1 MHSANVV
8 DPSRRSSR
16 LPVAVPILVTSLEPG
31 ADFSEVCETLVVS
44 AHGCAIRSP
53 MRLEAGIPVHFERKE
68 GRETIAH
75 VVDCQPMGS
84 GQPGWMLAAQ
94 LDRPENFW
102 GLKPCPQDWMQ
113 LPETLATSQQQL
125 PRKLPARN
133 TAENR
138 RGENLVVRSRKTTP
152 EKIPHQL
159 TDGDV
164 RVIVADIVQSLQ
176 AEVTELKQELVR
188 GGPKRSQFDISL
200 THIPPEVE
208 EKLWTRLRQDIG
220 TKALQQTRQQSEQVL
235 EAAKEAIGKKIRE
248 AQNEFREQATHE
260 LKEFEQRAQ
269 GLSEEIARA
278 VEQHVHSGAERF
290 QQQALEAGIRLE
302 RRSEEFLRDLQQRL
316 SEEND
321 ARHREMQKVQAA
333 VASESS
339 RLQSQTADLG
349 SRIAALD
356 ESARE
361 LESELE
367 NRLVRLGTDIISGA
381 RTQLQSAVDV
391 VLKEL
396 STRNAKD
403 LGTQLDEACRRLESV
418 KKQIETSVSEL
429 VRTRV
434 ADSLLSFGQTIE
446 AVAQDSVERWRQA
459 LARDLNSVTNILGGQ
474 LRLEAASDNNENQ
487 EPPSE

>member
-1 MHSANVV
+1 MPMHNANVV

-16 LPVAVPILVTSLEPG
+16 LPVTVPILVTSLEPG
-31 ADFSEVCETLVVS
+31 ADFSEVGEALVVS

-68 GRETIAH
+68 GREAIAH
-75 VVDCQPMGS
+75 VVDCQPVGY
-84 GQPGWMLAAQ
+84 GQQGWMLAAQ

-113 LPETLATSQQQL
+113 LPEVHQQQV
-125 PRKLPARN
+125 PGKVAVRN
-133 TAENR
+133 TTENR

-152 EKIPHQL
+152 DKIQHQL
-159 TDGDV
+159 TDIDV
-164 RVIVADIVQSLQ
+164 RVIVADVIQSLQ
-176 AEVTELKQELVR
+176 AEVIELKQKLGR
-188 GGPKRSQFDISL
+188 GEPKRSQFDISL

-220 TKALQQTRQQSEQVL
+220 TQALLQARQQSEQVL
-235 EAAKEAIGKKIRE
+235 EAAKDAIGKKIRE
-248 AQNEFREQATHE
+248 AQNEFREQVAEE
-260 LKEFEQRAQ
+260 LQGVEQRAL
-269 GLSEEIARA
+269 GLSEKIAGS
-278 VEQHVHSGAERF
+278 VEQHVHAGAERF

-316 SEEND
+316 SEENE
-321 ARHREMQKVQAA
+321 AQRREMQKAQAA

-339 RLQSQTADLG
+339 RLQAQTADLG
-349 SRIAALD
+349 GRIAELD
-356 ESARE
+356 KSARQ

-367 NRLVRLGTDIISGA
+367 NHLVRLGTDIISGA

-396 STRNAKD
+396 STRNAKE
-403 LGTQLDEACRRLESV
+403 LGNQLDEARERL
-418 KKQIETSVSEL
+418 KNAQKQIEASVSEL
-429 VRTRV
+429 GKTRV
-434 ADSLLSFGQTIE
+434 ADSLLSLGQPTE
-446 AVAQDSVERWRQA
+446 ELAQDSVERWRRA

-474 LRLEAASDNNENQ
+474 LRLEGGPQ
-487 EPPSE
+487 G

>member
-1 MHSANVV
+1 MHSANFV

-16 LPVAVPILVTSLEPG
+16 LPATVPILVTSLEPG

-53 MRLEAGIPVHFERKE
+53 MRLEAGIPVHFERKG

-113 LPETLATSQQQL
+113 LTETVVTSQQQV
-125 PRKLPARN
+125 PGKLSVRN

-138 RGENLVVRSRKTTP
+138 RGENLVARSRKTSP
-152 EKIPHQL
+152 EKIQHQL
-159 TDGDV
+159 TDVDV
-164 RVIVADIVQSLQ
+164 RVIVADVVQSLQ
-176 AEVTELKQELVR
+176 AEVIELKQKLGR
-188 GGPKRSQFDISL
+188 GEPKRSQFDISL

-220 TKALQQTRQQSEQVL
+220 TQALLQARQQSEQVL

-248 AQNEFREQATHE
+248 AQNEFREQVAE
-260 LKEFEQRAQ
+260 QLRGVEQRAL
-269 GLSEEIARA
+269 GLSEEIAGA
-278 VEQHVHSGAERF
+278 VQQHVDSGAERF
-290 QQQALEAGIRLE
+290 QQHALEAGIRLE
-302 RRSEEFLRDLQQRL
+302 RRSEEYLRGLQERLGGEHDAQR
-316 SEEND
+316 
-321 ARHREMQKVQAA
+321 REMQKVQAE

-339 RLQSQTADLG
+339 RLQAQTADLG
-349 SRIAALD
+349 SRITKLG
-356 ESARE
+356 ESARQ
-361 LESELE
+361 LESDLDD
-367 NRLVRLGTDIISGA
+367 RLVRLGSDIISGA

-391 VLKEL
+391 VLREL
-396 STRNAKD
+396 STRNAKE
-403 LGTQLDEACRRLESV
+403 LGNQLDEACERL
-418 KKQIETSVSEL
+418 KNAQKQIEASVSEL
-429 VRTRV
+429 VKTRV
-434 ADSLLSFGQTIE
+434 ADSLLSFGQTME
-446 AVAQDSVERWRQA
+446 ELAQDSVERWRKA

-474 LRLEAASDNNENQ
+474 LRLEAASDCDENG
-487 EPPSE
+487 ESPSE